1 MATTTQSNE
10 YNAEAEASDSENM
23 VSASSSNNQEDLTAA
38 PVPKRKRGRPRSF
51 AAGTT
56 TNICVNI
63 EVRQKELLEKITTG
77 SPQENASKIVREAL
91 DLWFAAHAEGNAHS
105 RNALNSTPLGSNN
118 DDYDYGWH

>member
-10 YNAEAEASDSENM
+10 YNAEAEASDSENI

-77 SPQENASKIVREAL
+77 SPRENASKIVREAL
-91 DLWFAAHAEGNAHS
+91 DLWFAAHEGNGDSKVAPE
-105 RNALNSTPLGSNN
+105 NASFSANN

>member
-1 MATTTQSNE
+1 MATTTRAVEN
-10 YNAEAEASDSENM
+10 NTDAEVSENEDI
-23 VSASSSNNQEDLTAA
+23 VSASNGGEQNDLSASL
-38 PVPKRKRGRPRSF
+38 PPKRKRGRPRSF

-63 EVRQKELLEKITTG
+63 ETRQKELLEKITAG

-91 DLWFAAHAEGNAHS
+91 DLWFAAHAEGNADS
-105 RNALNSTPLGSNN
+105 KDTRESESFGGSS